1 MIHSMNMIFGNNRPF
16 INKMREPSC
25 KITLWNHD
33 GTCADRQT
41 NSYSPSVMR
50 YYGNFDTNVANIH
63 DCTGRFRI
71 TGGNSNTL
79 DKRSVNI
86 DVMIDNVDS
95 INAIEI
101 RPQQFTDNGWCRL
114 YKYHQLGQN
123 VECDSYKLRVVPALC
138 TSMACIAL
146 LPQVVGTATTFVCA
160 CVVPFYLYKI
170 LQLPA
175 EKYASDVERGEIDPG
190 NDRAESIAQYLT
202 AAISHGVYL
211 FRGCPLYLGM
221 ASACAA
227 ISNTAKLLWN
237 YFRR

>member
-1 MIHSMNMIFGNNRPF
+1 MNMIFGNNHPF

-33 GTCADRQT
+33 GTCVDRQT

-50 YYGNFDTNVANIH
+50 YYGNFDTNVDNIH

-71 TGGNSNTL
+71 TGGNSSPL
-79 DKRSVNI
+79 DKRSADI

-95 INAIEI
+95 INAIDM
-101 RPQQFTDNGWCRL
+101 RPQQFTDNGWYGL
-114 YKYHQLGQN
+114 YRYNQLGQH
-123 VECDSYKLRVVPALC
+123 VECDSYKLRVVPALW

-146 LPQVVGTATTFVCA
+146 LQQVVGTATTFVFA

-190 NDRAESIAQYLT
+190 NDRAELIAQYLT
-202 AAISHGVYL
+202 AAISHCVYL

-221 ASACAA
+221 ASVCAA

-237 YFRR
+237 YFKR

>member
-1 MIHSMNMIFGNNRPF
+1 MNMIFGNNRPF

-33 GTCADRQT
+33 GTCVDRQT
-41 NSYSPSVMR
+41 NSYSPFVRR
-50 YYGNFDTNVANIH
+50 YYGNFDTNIANIH
-63 DCTGRFRI
+63 DCTSRFRI
-71 TGGNSNTL
+71 TGGSNPL
-79 DKRSVNI
+79 DKRSANI
-86 DVMIDNVDS
+86 DVMIDNIDS
-95 INAIEI
+95 TNAIGMSPL
-101 RPQQFTDNGWCRL
+101 RLTGNCWYGL
-114 YKYHQLGQN
+114 YKYNQLGQN
-123 VECDSYKLRVVPALC
+123 IEYDSCKLKVVPALW

-146 LPQVVGTATTFVCA
+146 LSQVVGTAATLVCA
-160 CVVPFYLYKI
+160 CVVPFCLYEA

-221 ASACAA
+221 ASVCAA

-237 YFRR
+237 YFKR

>member
-1 MIHSMNMIFGNNRPF
+1 MNMIFGNNRPF

-41 NSYSPSVMR
+41 NSYSPLVRS
-50 YYGNFDTNVANIH
+50 YYGNFDTNVDNIH

-71 TGGNSNTL
+71 TGGSNPL
-79 DKRSVNI
+79 DKRSANI
-86 DVMIDNVDS
+86 DVMIDNVDL
-95 INAIEI
+95 INARGI
-101 RPQQFTDNGWCRL
+101 RPQQFIGNGWYGL
-114 YKYHQLGQN
+114 YKYNQLRQH
-123 VECDSYKLRVVPALC
+123 VECDSYKLRVVPALWI
-138 TSMACIAL
+138 SIACIAL

-160 CVVPFYLYKI
+160 CVVQFYLYKI

-202 AAISHGVYL
+202 AAISHVVYL

-221 ASACAA
+221 ASVCAA
-227 ISNTAKLLWN
+227 ISNTEKLFWN
-237 YFRR
+237 YFNR